1 MRKEGNDLKGNW
13 FLKLVE
19 LPTKVA
25 SVFPF
30 LIGTIYAIYRFGQL
44 NITNLIL
51 MFVAMICLDMATTA
65 LNNFMDYKLAI
76 KTHGFNYE
84 QHNAIVKFNLKE
96 NTVRWVIGSLVTIAI
111 VIGLVLFI
119 RTDFVVLLLGM
130 VSFFFAAIYT
140 WGPFPI
146 SRTPLGELISGTV
159 MGGIITFISVYIH
172 VFDFNLIE
180 FVWQSGK
187 LTVTLKFYELVGILL
202 IALPLMAGISNI
214 MLANNTCD
222 MEDDFENRRFTLPL
236 VIGKRNALRL
246 FAMVYGLGY
255 GAVILAV
262 LVGWL
267 PLTCLAVM
275 VTLFPVRRNVSK
287 FFELQSKKETFVTSV
302 QNFITI
308 SGVYVISLLVGVLF
322 Q

>member
-1 MRKEGNDLKGNW
+1 MKENW

-30 LIGTIYAIYRFGQL
+30 LIGTIYAYSRFGEL
-44 NITNLIL
+44 NVGNLL
-51 MFVAMICLDMATTA
+51 MMFAAMICLDMATTA
-65 LNNFMDYKLAI
+65 LNNYMDYKLAV

-84 QHNAIVKFNLKE
+84 QHNAIVKYGLKE
-96 NTVRWVIGSLVTIAI
+96 GTVRGVIGSLVSIT
-111 VIGLVLFI
+111 VVFGLVLFV
-119 RTDFVVLLLGM
+119 RTDWVVLLLGM

-146 SRTPLGELISGTV
+146 SRTPLGELVSGTV
-159 MGGIITFISVYIH
+159 MGGIITFISAYVHIFDKRLIAFAWQNGTFSIH
-172 VFDFNLIE
+172 LDVM
-180 FVWQSGK
+180 
-187 LTVTLKFYELVGILL
+187 ELVGIFI
-202 IALPLMAGISNI
+202 IALPLIAGISNI

-222 MEDDFENRRFTLPL
+222 MDDDFENRRFTLPL

-246 FAMVYGLGY
+246 FAGLY
-255 GAVILAV
+255 VLAYTAILAGV
-262 LVGWL
+262 LFGWL
-267 PLTCLAVM
+267 PLTCLAVL
-275 VTLFPVRRNVSK
+275 VTMFPVRKNVLK
-287 FFELQSKKETFVTSV
+287 FFEVQTKKDTFGTSV

-308 SGVYVISLLVGVLF
+308 SGVYVISLLVGVLI